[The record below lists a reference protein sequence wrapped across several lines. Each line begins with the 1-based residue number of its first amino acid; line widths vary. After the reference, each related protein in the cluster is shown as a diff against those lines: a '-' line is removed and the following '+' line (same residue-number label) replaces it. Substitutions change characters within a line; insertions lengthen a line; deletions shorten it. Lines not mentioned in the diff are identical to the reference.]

1 MVMSKGVGELKS
13 RGVEWAD
20 PGFFA
25 EQSRTRNFFRILKQ
39 LVIPPEGNK
48 TIPTVPGI
56 ILFLLTLAIGSAA
69 YNTSSNI
76 LFMTLSLLF
85 TSILLSGVLA
95 WVNFKGTRWRMILE
109 PHFRAGKITPVRIE
123 LSNDKRLLPT
133 YSLWFNVRAQ
143 RSEVSK
149 RVYLQE
155 RLDARSSTR
164 LDWIFEPKSRGRE
177 VIAIDGLETQFPFG
191 FLRKIVGGGMRREVF
206 VWPSQI
212 EYEFH
217 PPSGLHAVKQGETV
231 LKPGWGTELINLREY
246 QTGDPQRLVHWKASA
261 RVRRL
266 MVRQMS
272 EENQDAYVLFVES
285 PATVWK
291 DAEQFEILC
300 SFAASL
306 AEDLYMEHSLW
317 GTAINDEPLM
327 PVKKLSD
334 LHGFMEQL
342 ARLETVDRYTPMEE
356 ISDSTVI
363 TFAPGHEREVVANV
377 GGSRAGAA

>member
-1 MVMSKGVGELKS
+1 M
-13 RGVEWAD
+13 EWED

-164 LDWIFEPKSRGRE
+164 LDWIF
-177 VIAIDGLETQFPFG
+177 
-191 FLRKIVGGGMRREVF
+191 
-206 VWPSQI
+206 
-212 EYEFH
+212 
-217 PPSGLHAVKQGETV
+217 
-231 LKPGWGTELINLREY
+231 
-246 QTGDPQRLVHWKASA
+246 
-261 RVRRL
+261 
-266 MVRQMS
+266 
-272 EENQDAYVLFVES
+272 
-285 PATVWK
+285 
-291 DAEQFEILC
+291 
-300 SFAASL
+300 
-306 AEDLYMEHSLW
+306 
-317 GTAINDEPLM
+317 
-327 PVKKLSD
+327 
-334 LHGFMEQL
+334 
-342 ARLETVDRYTPMEE
+342 
-356 ISDSTVI
+356 
-363 TFAPGHEREVVANV
+363 
-377 GGSRAGAA
+377 